1 MRRFCFLSVCVSLS
15 LFLSL
20 SLCFHLSVCFSV
32 CLSLCLSVP
41 LSLCL
46 CVSVSPS
53 VSVSPPISQLCLYLY
68 SLSPPDTPATPQ
80 TVLPTGSGSRA
91 RGVGPGGPACILFPS
106 GSWTEERSESVGTWR
121 VKCMEHGSWDW
132 LPAGSQGRGRD
143 VDRRAG
149 GTQNTS
155 CDKMT

>member
-68 SLSPPDTPATPQ
+68 SLSPPDTPATPPNSPSHGFWQ
-80 TVLPTGSGSRA
+80 Q
-91 RGVGPGGPACILFPS
+91 GPGCGAWRASLHPLPL
-106 GSWTEERSESVGTWR
+106 GELDRGKERVRRDLAGQVHGTRLLGLAARWEPR
-121 VKCMEHGSWDW
+121 EG
-132 LPAGSQGRGRD
+132 QGRGPQGRRD
-143 VDRRAG
+143 
-149 GTQNTS
+149 S
-155 CDKMT
+155 EHLM